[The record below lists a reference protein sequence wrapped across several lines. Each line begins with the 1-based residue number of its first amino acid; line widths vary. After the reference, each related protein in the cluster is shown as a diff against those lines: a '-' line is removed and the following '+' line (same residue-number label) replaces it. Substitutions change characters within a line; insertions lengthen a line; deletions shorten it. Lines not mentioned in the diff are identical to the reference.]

1 MDGYLDFL
9 IEKMRQCDDE
19 NSYRKEEDVRILVPA
34 IRKENLGVETNQWIS
49 NGKLQWDYF

>member
-34 IRKENLGVETNQWIS
+34 IRKENLGVETNQ
-49 NGKLQWDYF
+49 